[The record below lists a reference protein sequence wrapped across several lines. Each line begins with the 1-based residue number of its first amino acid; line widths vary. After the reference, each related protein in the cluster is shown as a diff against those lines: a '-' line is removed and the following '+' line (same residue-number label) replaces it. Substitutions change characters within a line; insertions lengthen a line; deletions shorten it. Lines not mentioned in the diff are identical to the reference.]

1 MSGNRSG
8 MDPDRYQ
15 MRSLKRRV
23 TALEKAQVSDRKHL
37 DRMGVRLHTQKESL
51 EDALLNLENK
61 VKVLMEIT
69 QSMHSRFPKDL
80 WEQS

>member
-23 TALEKAQVSDRKHL
+23 TALEKAQGSDRKHL
-37 DRMGVRLHTQKESL
+37 DRMGVRLHSHRE
-51 EDALLNLENK
+51 ALWEELQNLQNK